1 MKQVLLLNASEEVLR
16 MIEWQKAVSLL
27 FNNKAEPPYNYDHYY
42 EIPHCSGVFYLSKT
56 LRLKNYIKIPIIKTF
71 LSRKNIHRRDNYIC
85 QYCGMI
91 LESGSATIDHILPRS
106 RGGGNTWENLV
117 CSCVKC
123 NVKKG
128 NKTPLEANMTLL
140 SKPRQPRF
148 INKQEVELQ
157 SIWSRWA

>member
-1 MKQVLLLNASEEVLR
+1 
-16 MIEWQKAVSLL
+16 
-27 FNNKAEPPYNYDHYY
+27 
-42 EIPHCSGVFYLSKT
+42 
-56 LRLKNYIKIPIIKTF
+56 
-71 LSRKNIHRRDNYIC
+71 
-85 QYCGMI
+85 MI